1 MAGSF
6 LSLRSV
12 LRSRLRAQP
21 PPQVCQRLLF
31 STQGASFSFSSSSSS
46 SSSTIPAPQVS
57 TTRSAQ
63 SRTSGHLPSSSTAG
77 GWHQQRRY
85 KSKTVEEARSRY
97 RTGPFS
103 WKAGVLFVLAG
114 CGLVWYFESEKQR
127 MHRRRIAEATKGVGK
142 PKVGGDF
149 KLVDH
154 EGRPFSSAELKGR
167 YSLVYFGFTHCPDI
181 CPEELDKM
189 AQMFDL
195 VEAQAPGA
203 VAPVFIT
210 CDPARDTPKVLK
222 SYLTEFH
229 PKFIGLTGT
238 YDEIKDVCKAYRVYF
253 STPRDVKPGQ
263 DYLVDHS
270 IYFYL
275 MDPEGDFVEALGRQ
289 HSPQQAAKVILEHV
303 KDSKK

>member
-1 MAGSF
+1 MSHSVAPSRS
-6 LSLRSV
+6 LLRS
-12 LRSRLRAQP
+12 LSQAQP
-21 PPQVCQRLLF
+21 QLRTCQRMLF
-31 STQGASFSFSSSSSS
+31 STRHASY
-46 SSSTIPAPQVS
+46 S
-57 TTRSAQ
+57 TTTAPRLADMPTLSTSTPRNPRSTF
-63 SRTSGHLPSSSTAG
+63 SRYDSSHSIAG
-77 GWHQQRRY
+77 RSQQCRY

-114 CGLVWYFESEKQR
+114 CGLVWYFESEKKR
-127 MHRRRIAEATKGVGK
+127 MQRRRVAEATKGVGR

-149 KLVDH
+149 NLIDH
-154 EGRPFSSAELKGR
+154 EGRPFSSANLKGR

-203 VAPVFIT
+203 VVPVFIT

-222 SYLTEFH
+222 EYLAEFH

-238 YDEIKDVCKAYRVYF
+238 YDDIKDVCKAYRVYF
-253 STPRDVKPGQ
+253 STPKDVKPGQ

-289 HSPQQAAKVILEHV
+289 HSPQQAANAILEHV
-303 KDSKK
+303 KDWKK